1 MRNLIAK
8 LRTKWKD
15 EDGGVALEYV
25 IIAGLIAIVIIGG
38 AGLLGNAI
46 NDWLSN
52 VANYVGTIESPPAG
66 GGGGS

>member
-15 EDGGVALEYV
+15 EDGGVAIEYV

-38 AGLLGNAI
+38 ATLLGEAI
-46 NDWLSN
+46 NDWLAA
-52 VANYVGTIESPPAG
+52 VADKVNDVAPS
-66 GGGGS
+66 